1 MSETPSRPI
10 IKLLNETFG
19 VEKEDARSITLFS
32 DFLEKCLVL
41 DPTKRMK
48 AEEALSHPF
57 LNILKDRQI
66 AATKSSFY

>member
-1 MSETPSRPI
+1 MMMPEAPIRSI

-19 VEKEDARSITLFS
+19 VEKEDARAITLFS

-48 AEEALSHPF
+48 ADEALAHPF
-57 LNILKDRQI
+57 LNILKDR
-66 AATKSSFY
+66 